1 MEQVY
6 DERVDAYIAKSADFA
21 KPIMNHLRDLIH
33 RAFPEM
39 KETMKW
45 SCPFFDFQGAVCQMA
60 AFKNHIGFGFWK
72 AALMSDPYNVLKLK
86 DETAGSFGPITKLSD
101 LPSDEV
107 LIEYI
112 QEAILLNREGVKVVK
127 KKTKADPSALKI
139 PDFLIERL
147 NQEPN
152 ARTYFEKFS
161 TSQKKEYVVWLEEAK
176 TEATKL
182 KRLDTAIEWISEGK
196 TRHWKYK

>member
-33 RAFPEM
+33 SAFPEI

-45 SCPFFDFQGAVCQMA
+45 SSPFFDCDGPVCQMA
-60 AFKNHIGFGFWK
+60 AFKNHMGFGFWK
-72 AALMSDPYNVLKLK
+72 GSLMSDPYKILKLQ
-86 DETAGSFGPITKLSD
+86 DETAGSFGHITSLAD

-112 QEAILLNREGVKVVK
+112 QEAIALNRDGVKVQKVK
-127 KKTKADPSALKI
+127 AKAAPLALTVPDYLIKGLEGHTNASANFK
-139 PDFLIERL
+139 
-147 NQEPN
+147 N
-152 ARTYFEKFS
+152 FS
-161 TSQKKEYVVWLEEAK
+161 ASQKKEYIVWLEEAK
-176 TEATKL
+176 TEATRL
-182 KRLDTAIEWISEGK
+182 KRLETAVEWITEGK